1 MRIRLSHPNYLL
13 ELTQALLA
21 GNCLSLR
28 VSSDTL
34 EVLHADAIDPVEAK
48 QTLVFFLRAWQMA
61 HPHVEAELI
70 R

>member
-34 EVLHADAIDPVEAK
+34 EVLQTDVSDPV
-48 QTLVFFLRAWQMA
+48 
-61 HPHVEAELI
+61 
-70 R
+70 